1 MSQSVLF
8 AFKPGLR
15 KTLQL
20 GISVA
25 VLFVCQH
32 SVAADSDIIKTR
44 QEGFKAM
51 GGAMKTLHKALKRD
65 ELGTAAVVDAATKLT
80 ELAPKIHDWF
90 PAGTDMDSA
99 PDTDALPYI
108 WKKPEKFKE
117 YADALVPATAKLM
130 NVANQA
136 DAAVFKSAL
145 GGVKDQCSGCHK
157 SFRAD

>member
-1 MSQSVLF
+1 MNKFILF
-8 AFKPGLR
+8 AFNRTFRKSLR
-15 KTLQL
+15 L
-20 GISVA
+20 GMSVA

-32 SVAADSDIIKTR
+32 SVAAETDIIKTR

-65 ELGTAAVVDAATKLT
+65 ELGTAAVVDAATKLA
-80 ELAPKIHDWF
+80 ELAPKIHGWF
-90 PAGTDMDSA
+90 PTGTDMDSA

-108 WKKPEKFKE
+108 WKKPKKFKG

-130 NVANQA
+130 NVANQP
-136 DAAVFKSAL
+136 DAAVIKPAL
-145 GGVKDQCSGCHK
+145 GAVKDQCSGCHK